1 MQRNKIDFYLQNKIR
16 NYMNFLN
23 DEMNE
28 NADIEK
34 NLINKLN
41 HSLKEEIIIRV
52 NGSILKNIPF
62 FFNNFSEETLRKLVF
77 IMKEV
82 KFYPEE
88 IIFQVSLKPNYIF
101 KK

>member
-1 MQRNKIDFYLQNKIR
+1 
-16 NYMNFLN
+16 MNFLN

-88 IIFQVSLKPNYIF
+88 TIFQVSLQLY
-101 KK
+101 

>member
-1 MQRNKIDFYLQNKIR
+1 MRRNKIDFYLQNKIR

-82 KFYPEE
+82 KFYPDEM
-88 IIFQVSLKPNYIF
+88 IFQVSLKSY
-101 KK
+101 

>member
-1 MQRNKIDFYLQNKIR
+1 MQRNKVDFYLQNKIR

-23 DEMNE
+23 DEMND

-52 NGSILKNIPF
+52 NGSILKKIPF

-82 KFYPEE
+82 KFYPDE
-88 IIFQVSLKPNYIF
+88 IIFQVRLSPY
-101 KK
+101 